1 MKHLLIICSLLLTS
15 VIWSEDIEWSDL
27 VERNGVR
34 YKKFSDVPFTGKI
47 TSGIYQGELIDGKN
61 EGEWI
66 MYHENGTLLEKINFK
81 NNKIVGCTTSYHD
94 KGQLWGKG
102 CYDENGMRTGKWV
115 TYREDGSLWRTSIWK
130 DGKTVSH
137 IDH

>member
-15 VIWSEDIEWSDL
+15 VIWSEDIEWLDL

-61 EGEWI
+61 EGA
-66 MYHENGTLLEKINFK
+66 HPAANVRCGDSG
-81 NNKIVGCTTSYHD
+81 GCRR
-94 KGQLWGKG
+94 QN
-102 CYDENGMRTGKWV
+102 CC
-115 TYREDGSLWRTSIWK
+115 
-130 DGKTVSH
+130 KTDV
-137 IDH
+137 